1 MYIIGIDFGHGET
14 SAAIFNTGQ
23 NNTIVPTDIR
33 LRGGNG
39 YQIQNCVIPSILVKS
54 NHDTWSLYSN
64 DEQVSRS
71 RAIASHFKG
80 PIIERNGFPG
90 ITPVQKENLAI
101 FSKLLIERIK
111 VEYPILNTSPY
122 KIMIACPSGWSEE
135 MMEDYR
141 SFFRAEMDN
150 NVVDVIPESVAAL
163 CFARYGDVINSPKL
177 NGGTENKPKNFLII
191 DFGSST
197 IDLTFLDLSNGN
209 ICNDTI
215 NFGGHKVEQTIYEHM
230 LDEEESAKNALQE
243 LTNLGIEPSVVKN
256 KLLFNLRLQ
265 KESYYYQNCGDE
277 DLVGIGFISFD
288 KITGNGRLRTQYFC
302 PDTEDC
308 QYHSSEIDSILSPY
322 KNTIK
327 NKLKDYKDTILKGK
341 AIDEL
346 ITTGGASRMNFI
358 ADICKEVFK
367 PSHFDPTTEPELS
380 VSRGLA
386 MLGNISVDVVLP
398 KADPNNHTELKEP
411 KNGEM
416 LKESVK
422 TENANKTIKQIIAK
436 VKQIP
441 EESVNDGNSLAFLKV
456 SEQDLRQIINEY
468 SNSRGNI
475 LSEEQIKSLSSSSMI
490 NLSVHKFIECCEK
503 GEGIDLGTSYSN
515 NNDEGNKTN
524 WGRAAIVV
532 YQLIKMLTGMG

>member
-14 SAAIFNTGQ
+14 SAAIFNTDQ
-23 NNTIVPTDIR
+23 TNKMVPTDIR

-54 NHDTWSLYSN
+54 NHDSWSLYSN

-71 RAIASHFKG
+71 KAIASHFKG
-80 PIIERNGFPG
+80 PIRSMNGYPG
-90 ITPVQKENLAI
+90 INNMQKKNFAI
-101 FSKLLIERIK
+101 FAKLLIDRIK
-111 VEYPILNTSPY
+111 MEYPVLNTSPY
-122 KIMIACPSGWSEE
+122 KILIACPSGWSEE
-135 MMEDYR
+135 MMQDYK
-141 SFFRAEMDN
+141 SFFMAEMDN
-150 NVVDVIPESVAAL
+150 NVGDVMPESVAAL
-163 CFARYGDVINSPKL
+163 CYARYGDVINSPKL
-177 NGGTENKPKNFLII
+177 NKPKNYLII

-197 IDLTFLDLSNGN
+197 IDLTFLKLSDGSFKNN
-209 ICNDTI
+209 TI
-215 NFGGHKVEQTIYEHM
+215 NLGGHKVEQTIYDYM
-230 LDEEESAKNALQE
+230 LNHENSAKNALQQLSQLDIDPIVIKE
-243 LTNLGIEPSVVKN
+243 

-277 DLVGIGFISFD
+277 DLLGIGFITFD
-288 KITGNGRLRTQYFC
+288 KITGNRQLISQFFC
-302 PDTEDC
+302 PDKEDC
-308 QYHSSEIDSILSPY
+308 QYHATDIDKILSTY
-322 KNTIK
+322 KDTIK
-327 NKLKDYKDTILKGK
+327 NKLQDYKKTVLNGE
-341 AIDEL
+341 AVDEL

-386 MLGNISVDVVLP
+386 MLGNIPVDAVLP
-398 KADPNNHTELKEP
+398 PVVHNNPTEVKEP
-411 KNGEM
+411 NNGEM
-416 LKESVK
+416 PKESVK
-422 TENANKTIKQIIAK
+422 TENAKKSIKQIIAK